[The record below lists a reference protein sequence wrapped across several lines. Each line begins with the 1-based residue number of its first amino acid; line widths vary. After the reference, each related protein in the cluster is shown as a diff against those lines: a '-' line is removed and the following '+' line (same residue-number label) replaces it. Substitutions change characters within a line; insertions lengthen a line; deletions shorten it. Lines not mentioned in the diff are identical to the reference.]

1 MKSIFPKAAVVMAM
15 SLLVSCVTQESQ
27 VVMQQKEGYALT
39 DDGVKISYELIG
51 PSDAPVLW
59 VGYPWSKGWA
69 ELMAKMTEG
78 NLENDTVNDQLL
90 QRLSRKY
97 QVLYVDYPRGVGRTT
112 GPLPGDLLPETA
124 AKDYDA
130 VAEAAGIEKFVALGF
145 SWGGALGVQVALHSE
160 RCAGL
165 AIGGWPVLGAPFE
178 EIIPQVISNT
188 AVLPPGRAK
197 NIYASNVN
205 FYKASLAGWDDTR
218 VLESLSDKAGLL
230 YLYIGSEDVAVP
242 EAGLDLPLAE
252 RIIDNKER
260 LENGGW
266 KVDVFEGYD
275 PLNLPMDVWVTGVLD
290 FLEGKAW

>member
-1 MKSIFPKAAVVMAM
+1 
-15 SLLVSCVTQESQ
+15 
-27 VVMQQKEGYALT
+27 
-39 DDGVKISYELIG
+39 
-51 PSDAPVLW
+51 
-59 VGYPWSKGWA
+59 
-69 ELMAKMTEG
+69 
-78 NLENDTVNDQLL
+78 
-90 QRLSRKY
+90 
-97 QVLYVDYPRGVGRTT
+97 
-112 GPLPGDLLPETA
+112 
-124 AKDYDA
+124 
-130 VAEAAGIEKFVALGF
+130 
-145 SWGGALGVQVALHSE
+145 
-160 RCAGL
+160 
-165 AIGGWPVLGAPFE
+165 VLGAPFE

-260 LENGGW
+260 LENAGW

-275 PLNLPMDVWVTGVLD
+275 HLNLPMDVWVTGVLD
-290 FLEGKAW
+290 FLEGNAW